1 MTPNNLFSLIN
12 RWYIQLC
19 ILILAV
25 WASYYHSL
33 DVPFYLDD
41 FSSIQENPIIYQW
54 QGTLQELWNFAPL
67 RIVGYLTFALDYQ
80 IHHFDVTG
88 YHIVNIVIHLLTG
101 IAVWGLLRGL
111 MRTPA
116 LAEILPQNA
125 KIWLPLLAV
134 LIFVL
139 HPLQVQ
145 AVTYIV
151 QRLASLAALFYIAS
165 MASFVQ
171 ARLAS
176 TVTPRLLWSIAC
188 ILLALLG
195 FFTKQNTATLPL
207 ALLLI
212 EFIFFPKPLAYV
224 IRVVSATFFTIIA
237 AWLIIVYGF
246 QQHPFSLESM
256 QALTKETTA
265 ISRESYLYTQFNVLW
280 TYIRLFFIPIGLHI
294 DYDYPIATSLLYDNT
309 HYHLIARILHSDVFW
324 SMTAHLIT
332 LTVGLL
338 TVRRF
343 PLLAFGILFYYLAH
357 LVESSVIPIRD
368 VVFEHRTYLPNL
380 GLITLC
386 AWFII
391 IYLGKLHQ
399 IVALAVSLILVVTLG
414 TATWLRNE
422 QWRDPIALWQYNVQQ
437 SPNKSRAWVIL
448 GKHLIQE
455 GKPKEGIEAL
465 RRSVTRITNRDG
477 SITTTYSIETIL
489 NMVVAYKMMGEYT
502 VALTWIDQALRGEL
516 NHFNRAKFLVN
527 QGNIFY
533 EQKRLAEA
541 EQAYRQAI
549 ELYPAGVSARA
560 NLASIL
566 GTLGRNADAEAL
578 YLEILKID
586 PNNAVVLENL
596 AKLRSSSQVPNVNQ

>member
-1 MTPNNLFSLIN
+1 MTPNNLFSLIS

-19 ILILAV
+19 IVILAV
-25 WASYYHSL
+25 WVSYYHSL

-67 RIVGYLTFALDYQ
+67 RIIGYLSFALDYQ

-88 YHIVNIVIHLLTG
+88 YHIVNIMIHLLTG

-116 LAEILPQNA
+116 LAEHLPQNA
-125 KIWLPLLAV
+125 KIWLPLLAA

-195 FFTKQNTATLPL
+195 FFTKQNTATLLL

-294 DYDYPIATSLLYDNT
+294 DYDYPIATSLLYDNAN
-309 HYHLIARILHSDVFW
+309 YHLIARILHSDVFW
-324 SMTAHLIT
+324 SMIAHLIT
-332 LTVGLL
+332 LAVGLL
-338 TVRRF
+338 TIRRF

-422 QWRDPIALWQYNVQQ
+422 QWRDPIALWQHNVQQ

-448 GKHLIQE
+448 GKHLIQQK
-455 GKPKEGIEAL
+455 KPKEGIEAL
-465 RRSVTRITNRDG
+465 KRSVTRITNRDG

-566 GTLGRNADAEAL
+566 GTLGRNADAEAM

-586 PNNAVVLENL
+586 PNNTVVLENL
-596 AKLRSSSQVPNVNQ
+596 AKLRSSAQVPSMNQ

>member
-1 MTPNNLFSLIN
+1 MTPKTLFSVIN
-12 RWYIQLC
+12 RWYIQLA

-25 WASYYHSL
+25 GASYYHSL

-41 FSSIQENPIIYQW
+41 FSSIQENPVIYNW

-67 RIVGYLTFALDYQ
+67 RIIGYLTFALDYQ
-80 IHHFDVTG
+80 IHHFDVMG
-88 YHIVNIVIHLLTG
+88 YHLVNIVIHLLTG

-125 KIWLPLLAV
+125 KNGLPLLAA

-165 MASFVQ
+165 MASFLQ
-171 ARLAS
+171 ARLAH
-176 TVTPRLLWSIAC
+176 TMTPRLLWTIAC
-188 ILLALLG
+188 ILLALLA
-195 FFTKQNTATLPL
+195 FFTKQNTVTLPL
-207 ALLLI
+207 ALLLL
-212 EFIFFPKPLAYV
+212 EFVFFPKSWLYIAKV
-224 IRVVSATFFTIIA
+224 AIGVFATIIVTG
-237 AWLIIVYGF
+237 LIIVYVF
-246 QQHPFSLESM
+246 QQHPFSLEAM
-256 QALTKETTA
+256 QALTKETTT

-280 TYIRLFFIPIGLHI
+280 TYIRLFFIPVGLHI
-294 DYDYPIATSLLYDNT
+294 DYDYPITNSLLYDNPS
-309 HYHLIARILHSDVFW
+309 YHIIAKILHSEVLW
-324 SMTAHLIT
+324 GMLAHLVI
-332 LTVGLL
+332 LAVGIFSI
-338 TVRRF
+338 RRF
-343 PLLAFGILFYYLAH
+343 PLLAFSILFYYLAH
-357 LVESSVIPIRD
+357 LVESSVIPIKD

-380 GLITLC
+380 GLVTLC
-386 AWFII
+386 AWLITV
-391 IYLGKLHQ
+391 YLVKIHKMLALTVT
-399 IVALAVSLILVVTLG
+399 VALIATLG

-448 GKHLIQE
+448 GKHLIQA

-465 RRSVTRITNRDG
+465 RHSVTRTTAADG
-477 SITTTYSIETIL
+477 TTTTTYSIETIL

-502 VALTWIDQALRGEL
+502 TALTWIDQALQGDL
-516 NHFNRAKFLVN
+516 NNFNRAKFLVN

-533 EQKRLAEA
+533 EQKRLGEA
-541 EQAYRQAI
+541 EQSYRHAI
-549 ELYPAGVSARA
+549 AMYPPSLSARA

-566 GTLGRNADAEAL
+566 GTLGRNTEAEAL

-586 PNNAVVLENL
+586 PGNTVVQENL
-596 AKLRSSSQVPNVNQ
+596 AKLRGLSQ